1 MNFDR
6 QMLGPTSMA
15 ILRGEP
21 LPGPVQPVVGRLH
34 DPDVLRGIIF
44 RNTMQRLSADDEA
57 APMYVTAQDM
67 QDSIN
72 IAAEMRQANTASAAR
87 DGSGAENMTCG
98 HACITPGR

>member
-1 MNFDR
+1 MTHQRTIKSD
-6 QMLGPTSMA
+6 GCPV
-15 ILRGEP
+15 
-21 LPGPVQPVVGRLH
+21 PVQPVVGRLH